1 MSIELTHDQALT
13 PPEPARTLIHPLW
26 VRLTHW
32 VNAVAM
38 VVMIGSGWEIYNASP
53 LFPFAF
59 PPAITLGGWLAGALL
74 WHFAA
79 MWLLAVNGL
88 IYVVLGVATGRF
100 RRMLVPIRPR
110 EVLADAKAA
119 LARNLS
125 YDDLSIYNAVQ
136 KLLYLGIILVG
147 IVIVLSGLAIWKP
160 VQLQELAAAFGGYT
174 AARYVHFFAMAAIV
188 AFLLI
193 HVIMSFLVPKSLRA
207 MIVGR

>member
-1 MSIELTHDQALT
+1 MSIQVTHDQVLT

-26 VRLTHW
+26 VRVTHW

-38 VVMIGSGWEIYNASP
+38 AVMIGSGWEIYNASP

-79 MWLLAVNGL
+79 MWVLAVNGL
-88 IYVVLGVATGRF
+88 VYVVLGIATGRF
-100 RRMLVPIRPR
+100 RRMLVPIRPS

-125 YDDLSIYNAVQ
+125 YDDLSIYNALQ
-136 KLLYLGIILVG
+136 KLLYLGVILVG
-147 IVIVLSGLAIWKP
+147 VVLVLSGLAIWKP
-160 VQLQELAAAFGGYT
+160 VQLQELAAVFGGYT
-174 AARYVHFFAMAAIV
+174 AARYMHFFAMAATV
-188 AFLLI
+188 AFLVI

-207 MIVGR
+207 MIIGR